1 MTDAFFVLTDPDSS
15 IVKPA
20 AIHMTSPPQMR
31 NENVLKMNWT
41 SSLTM
46 FPAPSSPAAPVA
58 PAPEATRGCWGGRP
72 PESQRA
78 ERARVRPAR

>member
-31 NENVLKMNWT
+31 NENVLKMN
-41 SSLTM
+41 
-46 FPAPSSPAAPVA
+46 
-58 PAPEATRGCWGGRP
+58 
-72 PESQRA
+72 
-78 ERARVRPAR
+78 